1 MNEML
6 NHLGVNAKAAET
18 EMRNLS
24 TDKKNEVL
32 LAVADRLVK
41 DTQTLIRANAV
52 DVEEGKRNQ
61 MPEGLIDRL
70 LLQRAESR
78 EWQKDYGRLLLWMI
92 PSGKLPE

>member
-52 DVEEGKRNQ
+52 DVEEGKRDA
-61 MPEGLIDRL
+61 GRTDRS
-70 LLQRAESR
+70 ASPDR
-78 EWQKDYGRLLLWMI
+78 EQN
-92 PSGKLPE
+92 

>member
-41 DTQTLIRANAV
+41 DTQTLIRANAGRT
-52 DVEEGKRNQ
+52 DRSASPDREQNQ
-61 MPEGLIDRL
+61 GN
-70 LLQRAESR
+70 
-78 EWQKDYGRLLLWMI
+78 GRRI
-92 PSGKLPE
+92 TAGCCFG